1 MNLHEYQGKL
11 LFAEYNLPV
20 SKGKVIF
27 DAKDAIDACDEIGG
41 DKWVVKAQVHAGGRG
56 KSGGVQL
63 IDNPEQAIEFAQK
76 WLGNR
81 LITYQTDAVGQ
92 IVNSILIEECT
103 DIAQE
108 LYLSAVIDRDT
119 QKIVFIGSSEGGVN
133 IEEVAKNSP
142 EKIIYQGV
150 DLDDKDFS
158 QHAENIGKVL
168 KLNPDQQNQFSPM
181 LDNLVRLFVE
191 KDLSLLEINPLVI
204 TKNGDLHCL
213 DAKIN
218 IDSNALFRQ
227 PELMEMHDESQED
240 PQEAE
245 AAKHDLS
252 YVSLDGNIGCMVNG
266 AGLAM
271 GTMDTIKFFGG
282 NPANFLDVGGTATQE
297 RVAKAF
303 KIILKDPEVKVVLVN
318 IFGGIVRC
326 DLIAEGIVAA
336 IKFFGGNP
344 ANFLDVG
351 GTATQERVA
360 KAFKIILKDPEVKV
374 VLVNIFGGIVRCD
387 LIAEGIVAAIKEVGI
402 EVPVVVRL
410 EGNNAEI
417 GAKIL
422 EESDIKVE
430 SINDLG
436 SAAKKSV
443 ELAK

>member
-11 LFAEYNLPV
+11 LFAKYNLPV

-27 DAKDAIDACDEIGG
+27 DAQDAEDACNEIGG
-41 DKWVVKAQVHAGGRG
+41 SKWVVKAQVHAGGRG
-56 KSGGVQL
+56 KSGGVEL
-63 IDNPEQAIEFAQK
+63 IDSAKSATRFAEK

-81 LITYQTDAVGQ
+81 LVTYQTDKKGQ
-92 IVNSILIEECT
+92 LVNSILIEECT
-103 DIAQE
+103 SILKE
-108 LYLSAVIDRDT
+108 LYLSAVVDRDS

-133 IEEVAKNSP
+133 IEDVAKNSP
-142 EKIIYQGV
+142 EKIIYQGI
-150 DLDDKDFS
+150 DIDNSNTQEEALS
-158 QHAENIGKVL
+158 ISKVL
-168 KLNPDQQNQFSPM
+168 GLNDIQTKQLIPM
-181 LDNLVRLFVE
+181 IENLLRLFIE

-204 TKNGDLHCL
+204 NENGDLKCL

-218 IDSNALFRQ
+218 VDSNALFRQ
-227 PELMEMHDESQED
+227 PELQDMHDETQED

-245 AAKHDLS
+245 AAKSDLS

-303 KIILKDPEVKVVLVN
+303 KIILKDKEVKVVLVN

-326 DLIAEGIVAA
+326 DLIAEGVVAA
-336 IKFFGGNP
+336 MK
-344 ANFLDVG
+344 
-351 GTATQERVA
+351 
-360 KAFKIILKDPEVKV
+360 EVKI
-374 VLVNIFGGIVRCD
+374 NI
-387 LIAEGIVAAIKEVGI
+387 
-402 EVPVVVRL
+402 PVVVRL
-410 EGNNAEI
+410 EGNNADL

-422 EESDIKVE
+422 SKANIAIY
-430 SINDLG
+430 SINNLYD
-436 SAAKKSV
+436 AANKAV